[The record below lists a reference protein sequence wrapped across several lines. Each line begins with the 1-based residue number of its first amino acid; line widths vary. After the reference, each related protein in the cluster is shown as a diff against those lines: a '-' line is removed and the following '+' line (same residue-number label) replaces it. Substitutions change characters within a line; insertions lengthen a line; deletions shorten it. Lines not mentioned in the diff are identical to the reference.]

1 LHFRFDDVPQFVFF
15 AMKLCAVL
23 LACAAAGVI
32 AFAQPK
38 LEIVGG
44 DTYNWGQVKPNN
56 SPLKGTLKLK
66 NAGNQPLEIKS
77 VKPSCGCTATKLDKN
92 VLEPGEVASVDV
104 SLNIGTASGPVT
116 KTITITSNDPN
127 NETKIVY
134 LRADVVRA
142 LMLSMPYIAFT
153 DLSIGKQSTASITVK
168 NNSSENI
175 TCFGFEATNGLI
187 VSPKGRVELK
197 PGEEF
202 KLSAS
207 LVPEA
212 EGYFNGSV
220 KFSTTHPDFPT
231 VDVPVYGNVLKSASP
246 VFQPGRP

>member
-1 LHFRFDDVPQFVFF
+1 
-15 AMKLCAVL
+15 MKL
-23 LACAAAGVI
+23 LACLLTVVAAAVV
-32 AFAQPK
+32 ATAQPK
-38 LEIVGG
+38 LEIIGG
-44 DTYNWGQVKPNN
+44 DTYNWGQIKPSNN
-56 SPLKGTLKLK
+56 PLKGTLKLK
-66 NAGNQPLEIKS
+66 NAGNEPLEIKS

-92 VLEPGEVASVDV
+92 ILEPGEVASVDV
-104 SLNIGTASGPVT
+104 SLNIGTATGPIT
-116 KTITITSNDPN
+116 KTVTITSSDPS

-134 LRADVVRA
+134 LRAEVVRA
-142 LMLSMPYIAFT
+142 VMLSMPYIAFT

-187 VSPKGRVELK
+187 VNPKGRVELK

-207 LVPEA
+207 LVPDA
-212 EGYFNGSV
+212 EGYFNGTI
-220 KFSTTHPDFPT
+220 KFSTSHPDFPT
-231 VDVPVYGNVLKSASP
+231 IDVPVYGNVLKPASP